1 MGIKERK
8 EREKDEHRELILSAA
23 GEIIKKEGIENLSI
37 RKIAASIEYSP
48 GIIYHYFHNKE
59 EIINLLVKDG
69 YDKMLDTLSSEE
81 TYIDNPVKR
90 LDHLLRA
97 YINITLQMP
106 EEYKTILLSSSDEVL
121 QHTSTLFQ
129 GAASQRKALGML
141 AQCLKDIYKNKRLDD
156 NIIEL
161 TTQVIWTSVFGLIIR
176 IIIEKNICEEQRNNL
191 IEHHIKLVVNG
202 MVLGKS
208 LIDL

>member
-1 MGIKERK
+1 MGIRERK
-8 EREKDEHRELILSAA
+8 EREKDEHRELILNAA
-23 GEIIKKEGIENLSI
+23 KEIIKKEGIENLSI

-59 EIINLLVKDG
+59 DIINLLVKDG
-69 YDKMLDTLSSEE
+69 YDKMLNTLSSEE

-90 LDHLLRA
+90 LKHLLKA

-106 EEYKTILLSSSDEVL
+106 EEYKTILLSSSAEVL

-129 GAASQRKALGML
+129 GAVSQRKALGIL

-156 NIIEL
+156 KIIEL

-176 IIIEKNICEEQRNNL
+176 IIIEKNISEEQRNNL
-191 IEHHIKLVVNG
+191 IEHHIKLLVNG
-202 MVLGKS
+202 MILGKS
-208 LIDL
+208 IIDL